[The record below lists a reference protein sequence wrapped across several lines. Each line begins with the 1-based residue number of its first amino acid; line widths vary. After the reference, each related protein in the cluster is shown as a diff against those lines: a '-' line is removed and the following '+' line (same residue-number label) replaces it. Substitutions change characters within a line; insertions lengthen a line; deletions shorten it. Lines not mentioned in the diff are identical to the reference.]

1 MPAHPRAVARG
12 LRRARLKRILRRLNR
27 FGMGRAVALVLLL
40 DLVLVRVWDPLPVE
54 ALRLRVFDLYQVMA
68 PREAKERPVVIVDID
83 EDSLRSLGQWPWP
96 RTVVADIVDRV
107 TRAGAAAI
115 AFDVVF
121 SEPDRSSPALAAES
135 FRGLDDE
142 TRAKLKSLPSNDA
155 VLAEAVARS
164 RVILGQ
170 TAVQKPSAAPEGEP
184 PPQTPF
190 GVLGPTEAPP
200 LVAFPGLL
208 RNVPELERA
217 AAGRGLFTIRPE
229 PDGIVRRVPIVMR
242 AGGQTVPSLTLEML
256 RVVSASPAILL
267 KTDAH
272 GLQME
277 SVRLRG
283 FEIPTDGLG
292 QLWIH
297 FGRHDRARFVPAAD
311 VLAGRVDPDR
321 FRQRL
326 VLFGTSAVGLLDLKT
341 TPTEPA
347 MPGVEVHA
355 QVLESMLSRTVLS
368 APFYGTLAEIALAAL
383 VGLAVIA
390 FAPAL
395 GAWALFWIGGIMAAL
410 IAGVSWYYFARLN
423 LLIDA
428 TYPLA
433 SSFLVYLT
441 LVFTNYLRAHSERR
455 QIRSAFGQYLS
466 PVLVEELARSPEK
479 LTLGG
484 EERVMTV
491 MFSDVRGFT
500 TISEQYKDDPQ
511 GLTHLMNR
519 LLTPLTNAI
528 VGHKGT
534 IDKYIGDA
542 IMAFWNAPL
551 DDPDQEANACAAALD
566 MLAAIERLNAERRA
580 EAEAAGTPF
589 LPMRVGIGINTG
601 PCVVGN
607 MGSDLHFNYSVLGD
621 AVNLASRLESQTK
634 SYGVSMLIGS
644 RTAAA
649 VAEEFAVL
657 ELDLLQVK
665 GKTEPERIYT
675 VLGRKDGEL
684 GACFA
689 ALAELN
695 PQMLSHYRGRDWQR
709 CLEVILRCREVGREA
724 GLEEFYNLYVER
736 VRRLIET
743 PPEPDWNGVWVA
755 ERK

>member
-1 MPAHPRAVARG
+1 
-12 LRRARLKRILRRLNR
+12 LKRILRRLNR

-621 AVNLASRLESQTK
+621 AVNLAARLESQTK
-634 SYGVSMLIGS
+634 SYGVSVLIGA
-644 RTAAA
+644 RTAAK
-649 VAEEFAVL
+649 VADEFAVL

-675 VLGRKDGEL
+675 VLGRKDGAL

-695 PQMLSHYRGRDWQR
+695 PQMLSHYRGRDWQQ
-709 CLEVILRCREVGREA
+709 CLEVILRCREIGREA

-736 VRRLIET
+736 VRRLIEA
-743 PPEPDWNGVWVA
+743 PPEPGWDGVWVA

>member
-1 MPAHPRAVARG
+1 
-12 LRRARLKRILRRLNR
+12 LKRALRLLNR

-40 DLVLVRVWDPLPVE
+40 DLVLVRIWDPLAVE

-68 PREAKERPVVIVDID
+68 PREAAQRPVVIVDID
-83 EDSLRSLGQWPWP
+83 EDSLKSLGQWPWP
-96 RTVVADIVDRV
+96 RTVVADLVTRV
-107 TRAGAAAI
+107 TQAGAAAI

-121 SEPDRSSPALAAES
+121 SEPDRSSPALAADS

-142 TRAKLKSLPSNDA
+142 TKAKLKSLPSNDA
-155 VLAEAVARS
+155 VLAQAIARS
-164 RVILGQ
+164 RVVLGQ
-170 TAVQKPSAAPEGEP
+170 TAVAQASAPPEGEP
-184 PPQTPF
+184 LPQTPF

-200 LVAFPGLL
+200 LVAFAGLL

-242 AGGQTVPSLTLEML
+242 AGGETVPSLTLEML
-256 RVVSASPAILL
+256 RVASGSPAILL

-283 FEIPTDGLG
+283 FEVPTDGLG

-297 FGRHDRARFVPAAD
+297 FGRHDRARFVSARD
-311 VLAGRVDPDR
+311 VIEGRADPDR

-326 VLFGTSAVGLLDLKT
+326 VLIGTSAVGLLDLKT

-355 QVLESMLSRTVLS
+355 QVLESMLAKTVLT
-368 APFYGTLAEIALAAL
+368 APFYATLAELAIAVL
-383 VGLAVIA
+383 VGLAIIA
-390 FAPAL
+390 LAPAL
-395 GAWALFWIGGIMAAL
+395 GAWALFLIGGVVAAL
-410 IAGVSWYYFARLN
+410 IAGISWYYFSRLN

-455 QIRSAFGQYLS
+455 QIRSAFSQYLS

-511 GLTHLMNR
+511 GLTQLMNR

-528 VGHKGT
+528 VDHKGT

-551 DDPDQEANACAAALD
+551 DDPDQEANACQAALD

-634 SYGVSMLIGS
+634 SYGVPVLVGA
-644 RTAAA
+644 RTAAK
-649 VAEEFAVL
+649 VAERFAVL

-665 GKTEPERIYT
+665 GKTEPERVYT

-684 GACFA
+684 GACFS

-695 PQMLSHYRGRDWQR
+695 PQMLAHYRGRDWQR

-724 GLEEFYNLYVER
+724 GLEDFYNLYVER
-736 VRRLIET
+736 VRRLIEA
-743 PPEPDWNGVWVA
+743 PPEPGWDGVWVA

>member
-1 MPAHPRAVARG
+1 
-12 LRRARLKRILRRLNR
+12 
-27 FGMGRAVALVLLL
+27 MGRAVALVLLL

-621 AVNLASRLESQTK
+621 AVNLAARLESQTK
-634 SYGVSMLIGS
+634 SYGVSVLIGA
-644 RTAAA
+644 RTAAK
-649 VAEEFAVL
+649 VADEFAVL

-675 VLGRKDGEL
+675 VLGRKDGAL

-695 PQMLSHYRGRDWQR
+695 PQMLSHYRGRDWQQ
-709 CLEVILRCREVGREA
+709 CLEVILRCREIGREA

-736 VRRLIET
+736 VRRLIEA
-743 PPEPDWNGVWVA
+743 PPEPGWDGVWVA